1 MSWLARLDVDAEAIR
16 AEGISNDI
24 YAWHKKLWKCYP
36 DIPDAKRDFL
46 TRIDHLEGAYRLWVL
61 AKEKPV
67 CPPWCPP
74 DGFALKEIA
83 PSFLTHR
90 YYAFD
95 LRANPVKTI
104 VQRGP
109 NGEALFRLDGRR
121 KQGKRIPLVNLE
133 ELRQWVI
140 RKGLVRCRD
149 PQTGVDV
156 PGGFQIVQ
164 NKPLEISPMVES
176 HFRKKDKKTGNNHA
190 AYHGGVQFRGTLEV
204 TDPERFIETYEAGIG
219 SAKSFGFGLLLLAP
233 LKL

>member
-1 MSWLARLDVDAEAIR
+1 MSWLARLDVDAEAIS

-24 YAWHKKLWKCYP
+24 YAWHKKLWECYP
-36 DIPDAKRDFL
+36 DMPDAKRDFL
-46 TRIDHLEGAYRLWVL
+46 TRIDQLEWTYRLWIL
-61 AKEKPV
+61 AKRKPV

-109 NGEALFRLDGRR
+109 NGETLFRPDGRR
-121 KQGKRIPLVNLE
+121 TQGKRIPIVKQE
-133 ELRQWVI
+133 ELRAWLI
-140 RKGLVRCRD
+140 RKSLVRCRD
-149 PQTGVDV
+149 SQTGMDV
-156 PGGFQIVQ
+156 PGGFQILP
-164 NKPLEISPMVES
+164 NKPLEIRPMVES
-176 HFRKKDKKTGNNHA
+176 PFRKKDKKTGKDHA

-204 TDPERFIETYEAGIG
+204 TNPERFIETYETGIG
-219 SAKSFGFGLLLLAP
+219 SAKGFGFGLLLLAP
-233 LKL
+233 LNL